1 MSPDERDEAE
11 SRSLDAR
18 VIKGFGQEWS
28 RFRND
33 QLAVE
38 EMQEMFDLYTSVFP
52 WDQLPE
58 CAEGF
63 DAGCGS
69 GRWARLFAERVG
81 QLHCI
86 DASKAALDVSRETL
100 SDLHNVKFRH
110 EDLCSIGLEDASC
123 DFGYALGVLHHIS
136 DTELATTTC
145 AAKLKPGA
153 PFLVYL
159 YHDLE
164 DRGCVQRLLIKAVTA
179 VRFVIARLPLR
190 LRALVTDLIA
200 LTIYWPFAR
209 LALVVARTGRD
220 PSAVPLFQY
229 RDRSFYVMRNDAL
242 DRFGTRL
249 EKRYS
254 KEQVISLL
262 EETGFEDVVFSDG
275 PPWWVAVAKRRTD
288 SP

>member
-1 MSPDERDEAE
+1 MSPDERDETE
-11 SRSLDAR
+11 SLSLDAR

-33 QLAVE
+33 RLAAQ
-38 EMQEMFDLYTSVFP
+38 EMQEMFDLYTSAFP
-52 WDQLPE
+52 WDQLPDS
-58 CAEGF
+58 AEGF

-69 GRWARLFAERVG
+69 GRWARLFAKRVG

-136 DTELATTTC
+136 DTELATATC

-164 DRGCVQRLLIKAVTA
+164 DRGYVQRLLIKAVTP
-179 VRFVIARLPLR
+179 VRYVVARLPLR
-190 LRALVTDLIA
+190 LRALATDLIA

-209 LALVVARTGRD
+209 LALVMARTGRD

-262 EETGFEDVVFSDG
+262 EETGFEDVVFNDG